1 MTAMAEASHSTM
13 VRLSLHL
20 AENSAV
26 TVTPLTVAAV
36 AAVGVAEEAV
46 VVAVEVALTGARR
59 TSLLRLRQPVVA
71 VVVADHLRCTALV

>member
-13 VRLSLHL
+13 VRLSALL

-36 AAVGVAEEAV
+36 AAAGVAEEAV
-46 VVAVEVALTGARR
+46 VVAVEAAQAGARR
-59 TSLLRLRQPVVA
+59 TSLLRSLRPA
-71 VVVADHLRCTALV
+71 VVVGVADLLRCTAPV